1 MTLFIDQSTLKYPID
16 LATLRSLHPN
26 TSFSEN
32 TPDQTYLDFGC
43 RVVAPTMR
51 PEPPTG
57 KVVVEDAPTFVNGS
71 WTQVWVFK
79 DAPAPTVPPSC
90 TNFQMRA
97 VLLTMPSP
105 TSGRTMFQ
113 DVDDALKANGGA
125 EYQAWE
131 FANDFTRAG
140 ALVNKMAASFGMTSA
155 QMDTLF
161 INASAISA

>member
-1 MTLFIDQSTLKYPID
+1 MS
-16 LATLRSLHPN
+16 
-26 TSFSEN
+26 
-32 TPDQTYLDFGC
+32 
-43 RVVAPTMR
+43 PTTR
-51 PEPPTG
+51 PEPPAG
-57 KVVVEDAPTFVNGS
+57 KVVVESAPTLVNGS

-97 VLLTMPSP
+97 ILLTMPSK

-113 DVDDALKANGGA
+113 DVDDALKAQGGSDF
-125 EYQAWE
+125 QAWD

-140 ALVNKMAASFGMTSA
+140 TLVNKVAASFEMTDA

-161 INASAISA
+161 INASTISA